1 MIKTDL
7 HIHSCLS
14 PCGSEEMDPFD
25 LVGMA
30 KVSGIDLIALTDHNS
45 ARNCPAAAQAAES
58 YGIVF

>member
-45 ARNCPAAAQAAES
+45 ARNCPAAA
-58 YGIVF
+58 V